1 MRHFFTAQGSAWPY
15 VRTMTSR
22 LVAGFASA
30 ALAAG
35 ACTSGD
41 GAAGSSPT
49 APLAVPT
56 QSLPSVPGQE
66 VRASS
71 TTMQAWALL
80 YEPSPWKPGQEV
92 KVVWRATGTGDFRVV
107 AIGPQSQEVPP
118 VSGPTKHFGS
128 NWERPG
134 EEWGTFF
141 RLNEPGRW
149 QLRVQRGSSTATL
162 PLEVVA

>member
-1 MRHFFTAQGSAWPY
+1 
-15 VRTMTSR
+15 MTSR

-35 ACTSGD
+35 GCTSGD

-56 QSLPSVPGQE
+56 ESSGSVPGHE
-66 VRASS
+66 VRAIS
-71 TTMQAWALL
+71 TTMEAWALL
-80 YEPSPWKPGQEV
+80 YEPSPWTAGQEV

-107 AIGPQSQEVPP
+107 AVGPGSQEVPP
-118 VSGPTKHFGS
+118 VSGPTKHCGS
-128 NWERPG
+128 NWGRPG
-134 EEWGTFF
+134 EEWGTFS

-149 QLRVQRGSSTATL
+149 QLRVQLGSSTATL
-162 PLEVVA
+162 PVEVVT